1 MPIVIVGGTTATGK
15 TCTAKRL
22 KELYNWDYIEADEY
36 HSQSNIDK
44 MHAGI
49 ALTDED
55 RFPWLQRL
63 HEELEK
69 YSSTNR
75 SCIITCS
82 ALKKTY
88 RQILLSGSADPD
100 VKTEM
105 PTENFYLIM
114 LTLSREALHDRLLQ
128 RQHEHFMHPALLDSQ
143 LETLELPANQE
154 DEPHTYVVK
163 CDGLSLDEVV
173 HQIQKIIK
181 Q

>member
-1 MPIVIVGGTTATGK
+1 MPIIIIGGTAAAGK

-22 KELYNWDYIEADEY
+22 QELYHWDYVEADEY

-55 RFPWLQRL
+55 RLPWLQRL

-69 YSSTNR
+69 YSSTGR

-88 RQILLSGSADPD
+88 RQILLSGSTDPD
-100 VKTEM
+100 ITAKI
-105 PTENFYLIM
+105 PPENFYLIM
-114 LTLSREALHDRLLQ
+114 LTLSREVLHDRLLQ
-128 RQHEHFMHPALLDSQ
+128 RQHEHFMNPALLDSQ
-143 LETLELPANQE
+143 LETLELPKTQA
-154 DEPHTYVVK
+154 DEPYTYVVN
-163 CDGLSLDEVV
+163 CDKLSLDEVV
-173 HQIQKIIK
+173 QQVQKIIK